1 MVVSHKLLVQTAVI
15 PKHHLQGRPLFGAG
29 INSEVK
35 ISAVSGE
42 LGDHLIFLK
51 KLLSATPK
59 GEPTKVSSAEASGSI
74 LTLLIYSCKGKEAN

>member
-1 MVVSHKLLVQTAVI
+1 MVVSHKFLVQTAVI

-42 LGDHLIFLK
+42 LGDHLIF
-51 KLLSATPK
+51 
-59 GEPTKVSSAEASGSI
+59 
-74 LTLLIYSCKGKEAN
+74 